1 MRTFRLPSLVQGE
14 TYEEGIG
21 SKSESIMPVL
31 EGTTLGHYH
40 LMSLL
45 GHGGMAEVYLAF
57 DEYLHREV
65 AIKVVH
71 GSRTAELARFH
82 REAEMLGSLDH
93 EHILP
98 VFEYGEQGPWHYL
111 VMPYLSHGT
120 LRERVEASGPLSEE
134 EAGLLLEQIA
144 SALQYAHE
152 RGILHRDIKPSNI
165 LLRDDAYAYVA
176 DFGIARALGQESDLT
191 QTGVVIGTPEYI
203 APELLEQ
210 PANVGSDIYA
220 LGILLYYML
229 TGQVPFSGPST
240 LAILQQHVN
249 APPARPSQLNPAISM
264 PVEQVVLA
272 ALEKDPQ
279 QRFRTPQAMAHAY
292 RLALQQSPLSA
303 HRHPQTEPDFF
314 TGTTIEGIP
323 VPLTSTSP
331 VTRVR
336 RPAAFIAVSALVLI
350 LLLAVAHWSGAFGSN
365 AGNQAVSR
373 TPVTHVSTSPSPS
386 RTPSPTTTSVSC
398 SVNDTANIL
407 DQTRVCEAAQTLS
420 YPITVYTTRVSQ
432 NEDGDSNNQAQS
444 LVTSPRL
451 IVIAINLDSSHPHL
465 RVHVSIVG
473 GNEVPLNDSQY
484 QQAMDAFNHVADSGD
499 YTEATIEAIQNLH
512 MAGA

>member
-1 MRTFRLPSLVQGE
+1 MRTFRLPSLAQGE
-14 TYEEGIG
+14 TYEEGIR
-21 SKSESIMPVL
+21 SKNESIMPVL

-71 GSRTAELARFH
+71 GSRTAELARFR
-82 REAEMLGSLDH
+82 REAEMLGSLNH

-120 LRERVEASGPLSEE
+120 LRERVEASGPLSEV

-144 SALQYAHE
+144 GALQYAHE

-210 PANVGSDIYA
+210 PANTGSDIYA
-220 LGILLYYML
+220 LGVLLYYML

-240 LAILQQHVN
+240 LIILQQHVN
-249 APPARPSQLNPAISM
+249 SSPARPSQLNPAISLSI
-264 PVEQVVLA
+264 EGVVLT

-279 QRFRTPQAMAHAY
+279 RRYRTPQAMAYAY
-292 RLALQQSPLSA
+292 RQALQQSPMSA
-303 HRHPQTEPDFF
+303 HRHPQLRLDFF
-314 TGTTIEGIP
+314 SDTTSERLLQP
-323 VPLTSTSP
+323 VPSISP

-336 RPAAFIAVSALVLI
+336 RPAAFIAVSILVLI
-350 LLLAVAHWSGAFGSN
+350 LLLAVARWSGAFGSGT
-365 AGNQAVSR
+365 GNQAVSR
-373 TPVTHVSTSPSPS
+373 TPVTHVSTTSPSLP
-386 RTPSPTTTSVSC
+386 RTPSSTASVSC
-398 SVNDTANIL
+398 SVNDTAQIL

-420 YPITVYTTRVSQ
+420 YPITVYTTRASQ
-432 NEDGDSNNQAQS
+432 NEDGDSNSQAQS
-444 LVTSPRL
+444 LVTSTRL